1 MKSSDNGSSEE
12 RTNEFEKRVL
22 SVSQLLYPYVKQ
34 RLRVAENRGIL
45 PRNMFQ
51 STEIINEIILSI
63 YERKERE
70 NLEVKSLRI
79 SMFDLA
85 NKKLLHLLENE
96 KWHKDII
103 STKFILEEE
112 LKQLEENFTAEA
124 DEDLIMNEDLD
135 DISYHQND
143 REQPDLPYD
152 AVQDNVLTLLEIQDS
167 SYFKNKYN
175 KNLLRRMYRKL
186 PLQTSNVV
194 DLYLLGK
201 LNLQEIAVILDLNM
215 VEVKRIIEF
224 VKENFKKGMN

>member
-12 RTNEFEKRVL
+12 RTNGFEKRVL

-34 RLRVAENRGIL
+34 RLRVGETRGIL

-51 STEIINEIILSI
+51 SSEIINEIILNI
-63 YERKERE
+63 YEKKDHED
-70 NLEVKSLRI
+70 LDIKSLRMM
-79 SMFDLA
+79 MFELA
-85 NKKLLHLLENE
+85 NNKLLRLLENE
-96 KWHKDII
+96 KWHKDTI

-112 LKQLEENFTAEA
+112 LSLLEENFTAEA

-135 DISYHQND
+135 DISYQQSD
-143 REQPDLPYD
+143 REQPVLPYD
-152 AVQDNVLTLLEIQDS
+152 AVQDNVLSLLEIQDS
-167 SYFKNKYN
+167 SYFKNQYN

-186 PLQTSNVV
+186 PLPTSNVV

-201 LNLQEIAVILDLNM
+201 LNMQEIGVVLDLEI